1 MYMYVRGKEK
11 GGVRSKG
18 PGAYEFNGECGLST
32 PCQVKT
38 ADSAH
43 KSCVTRPFSKTGVV
57 CEGSQL
63 HFNSFSMYGINT
75 SNTSPF

>member
-1 MYMYVRGKEK
+1 MYMFVRGKEK

-18 PGAYEFNGECGLST
+18 SGAYGFNGECGLST

-43 KSCVTRPFSKTGVV
+43 KRGATRPFSITTRCGV
-57 CEGSQL
+57 
-63 HFNSFSMYGINT
+63 
-75 SNTSPF
+75 